1 MLPRSDTEDSEQIEI
16 EVGAYRR
23 LIRRRRYQRTCA
35 CQGGRTL
42 TAPPLPK
49 LIPKGRYGISVR
61 VEILL
66 DKYFTYR
73 PTERLLDSWGLVGL
87 DLAPGTVTDGSRR

>member
-1 MLPRSDTEDSEQIEI
+1 LLPRSDTEDSEQIEI
-16 EVGAYRR
+16 EVRAYRR
-23 LIRRRRYQRTCA
+23 LIRRRRYQRTCT

-49 LIPKGRYGISVR
+49 LIPKGRYGISVW

-66 DKYFTYR
+66 DKYFRGY
-73 PTERLLDSWGLVGL
+73 
-87 DLAPGTVTDGSRR
+87 PGKIA